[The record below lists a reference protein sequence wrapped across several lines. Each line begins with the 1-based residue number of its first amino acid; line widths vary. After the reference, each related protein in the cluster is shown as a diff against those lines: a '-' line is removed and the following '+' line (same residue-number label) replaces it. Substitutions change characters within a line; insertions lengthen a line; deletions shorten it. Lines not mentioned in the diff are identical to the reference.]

1 MSVGIAVVLTLV
13 ITGNDPWSGINAGAI
28 GLVANLA
35 ITYVAT
41 LLRPDNPPD
50 DRMPVPEFD
59 TGLPRSVTAGSRPD
73 GDL

>member
-1 MSVGIAVVLTLV
+1 
-13 ITGNDPWSGINAGAI
+13 
-28 GLVANLA
+28 VANLA

-59 TGLPRSVTAGSRPD
+59 TGLPRSVTAGARPD